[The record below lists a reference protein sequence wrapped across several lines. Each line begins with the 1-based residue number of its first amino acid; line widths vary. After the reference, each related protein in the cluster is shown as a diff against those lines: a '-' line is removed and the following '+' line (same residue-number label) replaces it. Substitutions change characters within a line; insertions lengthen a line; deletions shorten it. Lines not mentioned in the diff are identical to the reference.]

1 MSEVV
6 PPAPEQSAVPAAEE
20 SPPAAPPVAA
30 VCPIKDDFLPQNLK
44 KHVDPKAP
52 VPLRMMAAK
61 SLVPLS
67 PPQMVGALYMLTFD
81 PDQNVRDTAAKTA
94 ATLQDRVAATA
105 FRDEAVPAPVLG
117 WMLDLHG
124 TKDAYAEMLVLNAT
138 TPDEAVARLARTCPP
153 KVAEII
159 SQNQLRILRYDD
171 TIRQLC
177 LNPNASPALID
188 SVCDFAVRSGLV
200 LADVPQMTAARVRL
214 FGPQAAEKP
223 PDPGPTAEQVLK
235 EMGAEL
241 QEESAAPLAEGKR
254 QSLTQRVMKM
264 NIAEKIKLATLG
276 NKEARS
282 LLLRDS
288 NKLVAVAAVRSP
300 RLTDGEVLAIANNR
314 AANDDVLRVV
324 YTNRE
329 WVKMYSVK
337 MALIKNPKTPMAM
350 TMRWLST
357 VHDSELKDLA
367 RSKSIPSGVQQL
379 AKKMVEKKA
388 TPKKEEK

>member
-1 MSEVV
+1 MTEAAAQ
-6 PPAPEQSAVPAAEE
+6 PPAEAAK
-20 SPPAAPPVAA
+20 
-30 VCPIKDDFLPQNLK
+30 CPINDEFLPPNLK

-67 PPQMVGALYMLTFD
+67 PPQMIGALYMLTFD
-81 PDQNVRDTAAKTA
+81 PDQSVRDTAAKTA

-105 FRDEAVPAPVLG
+105 FREEAVPAPVLG

-124 TKDAYAEMLVLNAT
+124 TKDAYAEMLVLNGT

-159 SQNQLRILRYDD
+159 SQNQLRILRHED

-177 LNPNASPALID
+177 QNPNASPALID

-200 LADVPQMTAARVRL
+200 LADVPQMKQARVRL
-214 FGPQAAEKP
+214 FGPQAAENP
-223 PDPGPTAEQVLK
+223 PDPGPTAEQVLQ

-241 QEESAAPLAEGKR
+241 QEEGAPPLPDGKR
-254 QSLTQRVMKM
+254 LSLTQRIMKM
-264 NIAEKIKLATLG
+264 NIAQKIKLATLG

-288 NKLVAVAAVRSP
+288 NKLVAVAAIRSP
-300 RLTDGEVLAIANNR
+300 RLTDGEVLAVANNR

-324 YTNRE
+324 YSNRE
-329 WVKMYSVK
+329 WVKMYAVK
-337 MALIKNPKTPMAM
+337 LALIKNPKTPMAI

-357 VHDSELKDLA
+357 IHDSELKDLA
-367 RSKSIPSGVQQL
+367 RSKSIPSGVQQM
-379 AKKMVEKKA
+379 AKKMVEKK
-388 TPKKEEK
+388 TTTKKEEK